1 MQDKAAERDARAALL
16 NSIRPEGSKI
26 RKASSMPA
34 VFAVLVRLRQA
45 CAHFSLLPPEM
56 QLAWP
61 FSDSNADDTEGST
74 GSAEDNEDTSQGST
88 REPEGEPE
96 EAKGMKGAQTLATR
110 LHNIQTRRGQ
120 STKIN
125 RVLRIIQVCAELV
138 LHVFLAGRHH
148 ASAGAM

>member
-45 CAHFSLLPPEM
+45 CTHFSLLPPEM

-61 FSDSNADDTEGST
+61 SSSDSGSDDTEGTT
-74 GSAEDNEDTSQGST
+74 GSAEDTSQGST
-88 REPEGEPE
+88 GKPEGKPE
-96 EAKGMKGAQTLATR
+96 EAKGKEGAQTLATR

-125 RVLRIIQVCAELV
+125 RVLRIIQVCAELAS
-138 LHVFLAGRHH
+138 HVFLAHQH
-148 ASAGAM
+148 QASAGAM